1 VIIVLFGRSACRGTH
16 MLIALQIAM
25 TISVVWFMAGLI
37 GSILQQND
45 MRLNLG
51 VGFTVVLT
59 AAVVGYIWD
68 VAHLFY

>member
-1 VIIVLFGRSACRGTH
+1 

-25 TISVVWFMAGLI
+25 TISIVWFMSSLV
-37 GSILQQND
+37 SLLLQLNG
-45 MRLNLG
+45 MRPNLG
-51 VGFTVVLT
+51 VGFSVILT

>member
-1 VIIVLFGRSACRGTH
+1 

>member
-1 VIIVLFGRSACRGTH
+1 

-37 GSILQQND
+37 RLILQQNG
-45 MRLNLG
+45 MRPNLG

-68 VAHLFY
+68 VARLFY

>member
-1 VIIVLFGRSACRGTH
+1 MDRAS

-37 GSILQQND
+37 GSTLQLNA
-45 MRLNLG
+45 MKPNLG
-51 VGFTVVLT
+51 VGFSVILT

>member
-1 VIIVLFGRSACRGTH
+1 

-25 TISVVWFMAGLI
+25 TISIVWFVADLVRLI
-37 GSILQQND
+37 LELNG
-45 MRLNLG
+45 MRPNLG
-51 VGFTVVLT
+51 VGFSVILT

>member
-1 VIIVLFGRSACRGTH
+1 

-25 TISVVWFMAGLI
+25 TIFVVWFMAGLV
-37 GSILQQND
+37 SLMLQLNG
-45 MRLNLG
+45 MRPNFG
-51 VGFTVVLT
+51 VGFSVILT

>member
-1 VIIVLFGRSACRGTH
+1 

-37 GSILQQND
+37 GPILQQNG
-45 MRLNLG
+45 MRPNLG

>member
-1 VIIVLFGRSACRGTH
+1 

-25 TISVVWFMAGLI
+25 TISIVWFMAGLVRL
-37 GSILQQND
+37 ILQLNG
-45 MRLNLG
+45 MRPNLG
-51 VGFTVVLT
+51 VGFSVILT